1 MALFKISGGNNKTA
15 LDAKPKEEGHCW
27 YTYGDSKFYIDYKD
41 SSGTVQRQPLNAA
54 VADNLTGKNDLI
66 FYKSDGTQ
74 TLKISH
80 DSGNIAGGYLTG
92 TWLQTTATGDKA
104 GKFATI
110 DENGWIYYRTA
121 SEVVSDI
128 DALTSTNFTAY
139 TEAEIQNM
147 WDNIS

>member
-41 SSGTVQRQPLNAA
+41 SSGIVQRQPLNAA
-54 VADNLTGKNDLI
+54 IADNLTGKNDLI
-66 FYKSDGTQ
+66 FYNSNGSQ
-74 TLKISH
+74 SLKISH
-80 DSGNIAGGYLTG
+80 DSGNITGGYLTG
-92 TWLQTTATGDKA
+92 TWLQTTATSDKA

-110 DENGWIYYRTA
+110 DNDGWIYYRTA
-121 SEVVSDI
+121 SEVASDI
-128 DALTSTNFTAY
+128 DAFTSTNFTPY
-139 TEAEIQNM
+139 TEAEIKNM

>member
-41 SSGTVQRQPLNAA
+41 SSGIVQRQPLNAA
-54 VADNLTGKNDLI
+54 IADNLTGKNDLI
-66 FYKSDGTQ
+66 FYNSNRSQ
-74 TLKISH
+74 SLKISH
-80 DSGNIAGGYLTG
+80 DSGNITGGYLTG

-110 DENGWIYYRTA
+110 DNDGWIYYRTA
-121 SEVVSDI
+121 SEVASDI
-128 DALTSTNFTAY
+128 DAFTSTNFTPY
-139 TEAEIQNM
+139 TEAEIKNM

>member
-41 SSGTVQRQPLNAA
+41 SSGVVQRQPLNAA
-54 VADNLTGKNDLI
+54 IADNLTGKNDLI
-66 FYKSDGTQ
+66 FYDSSGAQ
-74 TLKISH
+74 VLKIAHS
-80 DSGNIAGGYLTG
+80 SGDITGRYLTG
-92 TWLQTTATGDKA
+92 TWLQTTKATDKA

-110 DENGWIYYRTA
+110 DDSGWIYYRTA

>member
-41 SSGTVQRQPLNAA
+41 SSGVVQRQPLNAA

-66 FYKSDGTQ
+66 FYNSDGTQ